1 MLEFVN
7 SNGTFFTILG
17 SIFTALISA
26 IVAVL
31 IDRRKYK
38 ADSIKDL
45 REELSKTKQELDEC
59 KDIINEY
66 KNIENQE
73 KNIDK
78 RTGAIYSE
86 LLPDGSKRD
95 ICGYCWE
102 KERIKIPLAVEIQYD
117 EYLHRE
123 YFNGYCYSCN
133 THCFENIETEF
144 PSNLSN
150 DLSNDISD
158 EDLPF

>member
-1 MLEFVN
+1 MLEFIN
-7 SNGTFFTILG
+7 SNGTFFTIIG
-17 SIFTALISA
+17 SILTALISA
-26 IVAVL
+26 IVAIL

-38 ADSIKDL
+38 TDSIRDL
-45 REELSKTKQELDEC
+45 REELSKTKHELDEC
-59 KDIINEY
+59 KVVINEY

-86 LLPDGSKRD
+86 LMPNGTRRD

-102 KERIKIPLAVEIQYD
+102 KERIKIPLSVNVQYD
-117 EYLHRE
+117 EYLYRE
-123 YFNGYCYSCN
+123 YLDGYCCSCN
-133 THCFENIETEF
+133 THCYENIETEF

-150 DLSNDISD
+150 GISD
-158 EDLPF
+158 DDLPF

>member
-38 ADSIKDL
+38 VDSIRDL

-59 KDIINEY
+59 KCIIQEY
-66 KNIENQE
+66 KSIENQE

-78 RTGAIYSE
+78 RIGAIYSE
-86 LLPDGSKRD
+86 LMPDGTKRD

-102 KERIKIPLAVEIQYD
+102 KERIKIPISVDIRYD
-117 EYLHRE
+117 EYLLP
-123 YFNGYCYSCN
+123 YYDGYCYSCK
-133 THCFENIETEF
+133 THCYENIETEI
-144 PSNLSN
+144 PAN
-150 DLSNDISD
+150 LSNDISD
-158 EDLPF
+158 DDLPF